1 MNLSYTTYLLV
12 ILCTKL
18 KIFLIFIENC
28 GKTIDFDPFQ
38 QKEVKTPQVQECS
51 SFRALQDEFCEIEK
65 ICERSVGFIFESKFE
80 KFVGEPIFK
89 LSVSVGFIIPK
100 GLGGKS
106 IPFTLCEI
114 ENGRCLLR
122 NGKLALFGGNNNVE
136 STDPLTSEFYNV
148 RTSFVYSEDVDG
160 EDDTFKWESLQ
171 LTNFE
176 DSLPSQAPPF
186 VIVKITN
193 GKQELS
199 YAELQPGIDKTAY
212 GDLLDSFGQVVPFGT
227 YQKDKK

>member
-1 MNLSYTTYLLV
+1 M
-12 ILCTKL
+12 
-18 KIFLIFIENC
+18 
-28 GKTIDFDPFQ
+28 
-38 QKEVKTPQVQECS
+38 
-51 SFRALQDEFCEIEK
+51 
-65 ICERSVGFIFESKFE
+65 
-80 KFVGEPIFK
+80 
-89 LSVSVGFIIPK
+89 
-100 GLGGKS
+100 
-106 IPFTLCEI
+106 
-114 ENGRCLLR
+114 
-122 NGKLALFGGNNNVE
+122 
-136 STDPLTSEFYNV
+136 TSEFYNV

-199 YAELQPGIDKTAY
+199 YAELQPGIDKAAY

-227 YQKDKK
+227 YQKDNK